1 MSSCGNIL
9 AGQSDFQRTCLQV
22 IIYGIDSVLIA
33 EESLPFDQ
41 QFFALLSN
49 ELMPGGAKVPA
60 ALVIDAV
67 AAGDIAQVA
76 SVFDAALAAGE
87 AQQLIAILQEVRPH
101 VLEAMSA
108 QGCCIKLPKS

>member
-1 MSSCGNIL
+1 MSSCRHL
-9 AGQSDFQRTCLQV
+9 HVAHSDFVWICLQL

-49 ELMPGGAKVPA
+49 ELLPGGAKVPA

-87 AQQLIAILQEVRPH
+87 AQQLIAILQEVRPQF
-101 VLEAMSA
+101 LERM
-108 QGCCIKLPKS
+108 LPQATG